1 MQCDKCG
8 YVLQPFEDTCP
19 RCKHLAESHCAVCGQ
34 QGIVGVCRQCHKEL
48 CRRCLPQ
55 FDGLCIRCEPDQY
68 AVTAPESKPASATSR
83 LAPEVQA
90 QLARQR
96 VSYSTGFFDS
106 VNRAFAF
113 IGQSMGMA
121 FRDKDLLLP
130 SLFAFLVNG
139 AIIAALLLA
148 AHYTGNMRWLLGDR
162 AELGA
167 DYERIRLVRS
177 ILLALLAFV
186 CYIIT
191 YFFMGMTVNL
201 VNARLHGRDA
211 KLGEAFAD
219 ASKNAP
225 ALICLAV
232 VSTLVSILTGMLRG
246 RRGRD
251 LGDLA
256 ADALQRTWTVATYLI
271 VPVIILEDIPFSRS
285 LGRARD
291 LHWRNFVPIAVGEIA
306 VSVVNGIILM
316 LLAGIIAGA
325 AVYARSNGQHAL
337 MIISLIIG
345 GAVFVAAI
353 CFTEFVR
360 TAYYT
365 CLYLWAAEREK
376 VGEQARVPAPL
387 AAALAR

>member
-1 MQCDKCG
+1 MKCEKCG
-8 YVLQPFEDTCP
+8 YILQPFEDTCP
-19 RCKHLAESHCAVCGQ
+19 RCQHLAESHCAICGR
-34 QGIVGVCRQCHKEL
+34 QGIVGACRQCHKEL
-48 CRRCLPQ
+48 CRQCLPQ
-55 FDGLCIRCEPDQY
+55 SDGLCIQCEPGQY
-68 AVTAPESKPASATSR
+68 PVTAPESNRASATSQ

-96 VSYSTGFFDS
+96 SSYSTGFFDS

-139 AIIAALLLA
+139 TIIAALLLA
-148 AHYTGNMRWLLGDR
+148 AHYTGNMQLLLGDR
-162 AELGA
+162 RELGA
-167 DYERIRLVRS
+167 DYERIRLVRGVVLIS
-177 ILLALLAFV
+177 LALV

-225 ALICLAV
+225 ALISLAV
-232 VSTLVSILTGMLRG
+232 VSTIVSIITGLLRG

-271 VPVIILEDIPFSRS
+271 VPVIILEDVAFSQS

-291 LHWRNFVPIAVGEIA
+291 LHWRNFVPIAVGEVA
-306 VSVVNGIILM
+306 VSVVNGILLI
-316 LLAGIIAGA
+316 LLAVATAAA
-325 AVYARSNGQHAL
+325 AVSARVNGQQAL
-337 MIISLIIG
+337 MIASLVIG
-345 GAVFVAAI
+345 GTIFIAAI